1 MLFSALLVCSILLFF
16 GKDVKADVGDTTVF
30 VASTNQ
36 STFSSQ
42 EIKLD
47 NVTLNVKIADTPDK
61 MEQGLQYSDPLPYTE
76 GMLFIPQSPEVLA
89 MWMPNMKFSLDMIWF
104 DNNGNVLHIEKNVP
118 PCTSLDQS
126 TCPIYNRTGQPS
138 QYALEVTAGF
148 VDKNN
153 ITMNS
158 KLTMPISGVS
168 NSFAPMEQT
177 ITLATDKEA
186 YLPGDTVQLS
196 GMAVGQPN
204 ILVAL
209 QIKDSSGNII
219 LIRTVQSDSN
229 GNFAIQFK
237 IPPTATSGNFSII
250 SSAKINGLII
260 NQTKTVTATV
270 PEFGTLIMPLFGI
283 SFIMISMMT
292 IFLRK
297 FRNYQR

>member
-1 MLFSALLVCSILLFF
+1 MLLFF
-16 GKDVKADVGDTTVF
+16 GKDAKADVSDATVF
-30 VASTNQ
+30 VTSANQ

-47 NVTLNVKIADTPDK
+47 NVTLDVKIADTPAK

-104 DNNGNVLHIEKNVP
+104 DSNGNVLHIEKNVP

-148 VDKNN
+148 VDKYN

-158 KLTMPISGVS
+158 KLIMSVQGTSS
-168 NSFAPMEQT
+168 SFAQT
-177 ITLATDKEA
+177 KQSITLTTDKEA

-196 GMAVGQPN
+196 GTVVGQPN
-204 ILVAL
+204 ILIAL

-237 IPPTATSGNFSII
+237 IPTTATSGNFSIV
-250 SSAKINGLII
+250 SSTKMDGNII
-260 NQTKTVTATV
+260 TQTKIMTATV
-270 PEFGTLIMPLFGI
+270 PEFPLSTMYAMMIGFVLIVLIRFNFLGKN
-283 SFIMISMMT
+283 MI
-292 IFLRK
+292 K
-297 FRNYQR
+297 

>member
-1 MLFSALLVCSILLFF
+1 LFFSVLLVCSVLLFF
-16 GKDVKADVGDTTVF
+16 GKDAKADVSDSTVF
-30 VASTNQ
+30 VTSANQ

-47 NVTLNVKIADTPDK
+47 NVTLDVKIADTPAK

-76 GMLFIPQSPEVLA
+76 GMLFIPPSPEVLA

-104 DNNGNVLHIEKNVP
+104 DSDGNVLHIEKNVP

-126 TCPIYNRTGQPS
+126 TCPIYNRTGPPS
-138 QYALEVTAGF
+138 QYALEVTSGF
-148 VDKNN
+148 VDKYN

-158 KLTMPISGVS
+158 KLTLSVQGDS
-168 NSFAPMEQT
+168 NSSAPVDQSM
-177 ITLATDKEA
+177 TLTTDKEA

-196 GMAVGQPN
+196 GMVAGQPN
-204 ILVAL
+204 ILIAL

-237 IPPTATSGNFSII
+237 IPPTATSGNFSIVA
-250 SSAKINGLII
+250 SSKINGSIVT
-260 NQTKTVTATV
+260 QTKTMTATV
-270 PEFGTLIMPLFGI
+270 PEFGTLTMTLFGI
-283 SFIMISMMT
+283 SFIMISIMS

-297 FRNYQR
+297 FRNYQ